1 MKIWGKDFKF
11 HSQLNK
17 SFVFIRG
24 LLFCRMKTV
33 IFWNVTVRAIQLFN
47 GWHKIWRI
55 IKKSHVKQFSS
66 LMWCESSFRFFIYFL
81 NKLIIL
87 RLWYK
92 STFREQWWS
101 SSTENLKLSHGY
113 LMHIK
118 QRKWWQH
125 WVKFLPYKSPK

>member
-11 HSQLNK
+11 HSPLNK

-47 GWHKIWRI
+47 GWHKIWRK

-66 LMWCESSFRFFIYFL
+66 LLWCESSFRFFIYFL
-81 NKLIIL
+81 NILIIL

-92 STFREQWWS
+92 STFKENNDDHPQLRTSHHHMGTWVS
-101 SSTENLKLSHGY
+101 HAHKTEEVMAKLSK
-113 LMHIK
+113 I
-118 QRKWWQH
+118 
-125 WVKFLPYKSPK
+125 FTI

>member
-81 NKLIIL
+81 NILIIL